1 MEKKLKPFDL
11 EAAKAGAKV
20 VTRDGHPARIIC
32 FERDDDYYPIIGL
45 VNSGDGERVATYTK
59 EGYFCSDKE
68 PKDNDLFMAPEKHE
82 GYVLVIRCKDG
93 VVLGDYVYETYEDA
107 EKSISNPDDGIV
119 AKIEWEE

>member
-1 MEKKLKPFDL
+1 METKLKPFDL

-20 VTRDGHPARIIC
+20 VTRSGEPVRIIC
-32 FERDDDYYPIIGL
+32 FDREDDIFHLVGL
-45 VNSGDGERVATYTK
+45 VSSPCGERVVAFNENGKYYIDELPHST
-59 EGYFCSDKE
+59 
-68 PKDNDLFMAPEKHE
+68 DLFMAPEKHE

>member
-1 MEKKLKPFDL
+1 METKMKPFDL

-20 VTRDGHPARIIC
+20 VTRNGRPVRIIC
-32 FERDDDYYPIIGL
+32 FDRKDNQRPIIGL
-45 VNSGDGERVATYTK
+45 VSGEYGERMVAFTK
-59 EGYFCSDKE
+59 SGYYYIDAETHC
-68 PKDNDLFMAPEKHE
+68 NDLFMAPEKHE

>member
-1 MEKKLKPFDL
+1 METKLKPFDL

-20 VTRDGHPARIIC
+20 VTRNGRPVRIIC
-32 FERDDDYYPIIGL
+32 FDRKNKNEPIVAL
-45 VNSGDGERVATYTK
+45 VNFDYGEQLVTFTIKGKY
-59 EGYFCSDKE
+59 SDNI
-68 PKDNDLFMAPEKHE
+68 PTSYDLFMAPEKHE

-93 VVLGDYVYETYEDA
+93 VVLGDYVYKTYEDA

>member
-1 MEKKLKPFDL
+1 MSKLKPFDL

-20 VTRDGHPARIIC
+20 VTRSGKPVRILC
-32 FERDDDYYPIIGL
+32 FDRKDNQYPIVGL
-45 VNSGDGERVATYTK
+45 VNFDHGEQMVAFTINGKFSDNIPSGY
-59 EGYFCSDKE
+59 
-68 PKDNDLFMAPEKHE
+68 DLFIVPEKHE

-107 EKSISNPDDGIV
+107 EKSISNLDDGIV

>member
-1 MEKKLKPFDL
+1 M
-11 EAAKAGAKV
+11 
-20 VTRDGHPARIIC
+20 
-32 FERDDDYYPIIGL
+32 IGKI
-45 VNSGDGERVATYTK
+45 NFGNGEQLGTFTINGKYSDNIPT
-59 EGYFCSDKE
+59 GY
-68 PKDNDLFMAPEKHE
+68 DLFMVPEKHE

>member
-1 MEKKLKPFDL
+1 METKLKPFDL

-20 VTRDGHPARIIC
+20 ITRDGRPVRILC
-32 FERDDDYYPIIGL
+32 FDRKDNQCPIVGL
-45 VNSGDGERVATYTK
+45 VSREYGEGLVSFAEDGRYIPDAV
-59 EGYFCSDKE
+59 SSS
-68 PKDNDLFMAPEKHE
+68 DLFMAPEKHE